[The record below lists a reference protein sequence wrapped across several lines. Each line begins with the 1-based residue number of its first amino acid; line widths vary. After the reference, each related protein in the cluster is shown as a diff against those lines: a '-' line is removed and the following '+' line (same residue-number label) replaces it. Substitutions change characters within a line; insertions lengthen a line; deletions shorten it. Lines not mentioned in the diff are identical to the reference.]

1 MLNRSALIVKPKQ
14 PFLKWLR
21 SLPDPANVTLKELNW
36 DNTLYLLPEYTF
48 ESEEEE
54 ILAHYFDLIFEEEL
68 SGWWTNEADW
78 PADRGLDIF
87 KKWFDFEFQS
97 MIVDIVDA
105 PLTDEE

>member
-1 MLNRSALIVKPKQ
+1 MLNRSALIVKAKQ
-14 PFLKWLR
+14 PFLKWVLT
-21 SLPDPANVTLKELNW
+21 LPDPANVTLKELNW

-78 PADRGLDIF
+78 PADRGLDTF

>member
-1 MLNRSALIVKPKQ
+1 MLNRSALIVKAKQ
-14 PFLKWLR
+14 PFLKWLC
-21 SLPDPANVTLKELNW
+21 SLPDPAKVTLKELNW
-36 DNTLYLLPEYTF
+36 DSTLYLLPEYTF

-78 PADRGLDIF
+78 PADRGLDTF